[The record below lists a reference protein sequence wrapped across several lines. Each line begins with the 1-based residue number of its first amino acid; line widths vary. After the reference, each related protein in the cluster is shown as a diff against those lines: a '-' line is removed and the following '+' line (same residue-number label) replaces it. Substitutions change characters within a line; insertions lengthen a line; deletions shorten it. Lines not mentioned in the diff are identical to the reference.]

1 MRWFAHFRDKNQNA
15 FIFRNLSL
23 NEYFNLAIYGGFL
36 IFVLALPF
44 GDATGIL
51 NAGLLLALLGW
62 IGRVCYER
70 KLEWKRTPLDI
81 PIAVFLGLA
90 LISSLFAPHRDT
102 SSLGYFWKL
111 LRAILLFYAVIHSR
125 LGTRWRHIILAFILA
140 GGLSSA
146 LGLWYYA
153 NGAHLGTD
161 FLFNSDTRFQIDL
174 DEGDRIPENVRRA
187 FENKGVRLS
196 PGATIAPSKEYGD
209 WLITDPLRNRRYAVR
224 LLLNPDL
231 SGQGENQF
239 TVYIVE
245 ARLAGTFKMPN
256 DLGAYLVIVLPM
268 TIGYFVM
275 SWRTRQSW
283 KFTAVLGGILC
294 VMAANMALTLTRGAW
309 VGVLVATIYIM
320 LYFERRLLWGLLVIV
335 LLSPFLMPRAVKD
348 RFQTMWEHPPG
359 FMSERPQWW
368 KTSVQLIAKYPITGI
383 GLGRFRYEYQ
393 LHGPPGMYHKPYHAH
408 NIYLQVAVEQGVP
421 SLIVF
426 LWILFLLSRQLF
438 ALRPMDDFWGAGL
451 FIGGSGFLISV
462 LVYGLVDHI
471 LHQRP
476 LLMFW
481 FIHGIVCYV
490 THFDTKGLI
499 HNEKKLDTC

>member
-1 MRWFAHFRDKNQNA
+1 
-15 FIFRNLSL
+15 
-23 NEYFNLAIYGGFL
+23 
-36 IFVLALPF
+36 LPF
-44 GDATGIL
+44 GYATGIL

-90 LISSLFAPHRDT
+90 LISSLFAPHQDA

-111 LRAILLFYAVIHSR
+111 LRAILLFYAVIHSH

-140 GGLSSA
+140 GGFSSA

-174 DEGDRIPENVRRA
+174 DEGDRIPEKVRRA

-196 PGATIAPSKEYGD
+196 PGATIASSKEYGD

-224 LLLNPDL
+224 
-231 SGQGENQF
+231 QRENHF
-239 TVYIVE
+239 NVYIVE

-268 TIGYFVM
+268 TIGYFVV

-294 VMAANMALTLTRGAW
+294 VMAANLALTLTRGAW
-309 VGVLVATIYIM
+309 VGVLVATIYVM

-348 RFQTMWEHPPG
+348 RFQTMWKRPAG

-438 ALRPMDDFWGAGL
+438 VLRPLPPHKSKTLGTERDSKQPAGGHGGDDFWGTGL
-451 FIGGSGFLISV
+451 FIGGSGFLISA

-481 FIHGIVCYV
+481 FIHGIVFYNKS
-490 THFDTKGLI
+490 T
-499 HNEKKLDTC
+499 NQ